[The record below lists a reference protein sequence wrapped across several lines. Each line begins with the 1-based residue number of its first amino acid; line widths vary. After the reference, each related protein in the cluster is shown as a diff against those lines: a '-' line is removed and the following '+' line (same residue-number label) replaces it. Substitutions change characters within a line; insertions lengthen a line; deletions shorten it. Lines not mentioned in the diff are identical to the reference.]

1 MTAAFMVLF
10 LFVCVWFYTQP
21 FMILLSDGESEGAD
35 INYTSQGALTNEL
48 SSITGTV
55 RQSGHSVSPGRGLVT
70 N

>member
-1 MTAAFMVLF
+1 
-10 LFVCVWFYTQP
+10 
-21 FMILLSDGESEGAD
+21 MILLSDSESEGAD